1 MGKHTGTES
10 IRFRGCRYAGGMAV
24 ILQRV
29 MFLWR
34 EKRHRIMECRI
45 CHTGEAGSEDV

>member
-10 IRFRGCRYAGGMAV
+10 IRFRGYRYAGGMAV

-34 EKRHRIMECRI
+34 EKRRRDYGMQNLSYRRNWK
-45 CHTGEAGSEDV
+45 